1 MKYSIPFLIFSISLL
16 LSACNR
22 EGCTDIYAANYK
34 EKAETDDGTC
44 RYDSDPFEGRWEIRD
59 SLNVFGDWV
68 AQPIKVLDVRIQ
80 STNRSKVKFFW
91 RYENGTYSDTLE
103 ANAKPNTLS
112 IPAQPF
118 QDSLTI
124 QGNFTIARIGGIKC
138 DYRYSGVAVYSEFHG
153 VGTEID

>member
-1 MKYSIPFLIFSISLL
+1 MKYAVQFLFICLIVTF
-16 LSACNR
+16 SACNR
-22 EGCTDIYAANYK
+22 EGCTDAFAANYK
-34 EKAETDDGTC
+34 EKAETDDGSC

-59 SLNVFGDWV
+59 SLNVFGEWI
-68 AQPIKVLDVRIQ
+68 AQPIKTLDIRIQ

-91 RYENGTYSDTLE
+91 RYENGAYSDTLE

-112 IPAQPF
+112 IPAQSF

-138 DYRYSGVAVYSEFHG
+138 DYRYSGVTVYSEFRG
-153 VGTEID
+153 IGTKID